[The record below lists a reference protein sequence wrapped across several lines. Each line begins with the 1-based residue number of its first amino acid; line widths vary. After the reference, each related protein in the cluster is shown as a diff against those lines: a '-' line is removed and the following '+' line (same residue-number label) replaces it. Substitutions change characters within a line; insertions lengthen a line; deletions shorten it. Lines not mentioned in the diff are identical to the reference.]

1 MGLINLQDALDA
13 FGLSEKTRK
22 YGGDHSGYDTI
33 MLYEIQDILEGLP
46 SAEPEQRWIP
56 VTERLPEATVSVIVT
71 STNGYVYTSRIVSG
85 EWEYGGNVT
94 AWMPL
99 PEPYAERRKG

>member
-1 MGLINLQDALDA
+1 MENDFKVYVNSLNIPKADYNG
-13 FGLSEKTRK
+13 
-22 YGGDHSGYDTI
+22 I
-33 MLYEIQDILEGLP
+33 MEYIDELP

-99 PEPYAERRKG
+99 PEPYKESSND